1 MPGPG
6 SLRQPMT
13 APNSVSVSVRAP
25 ILLVDDKPANLLALQ
40 AMLSAPEN
48 ELVTVSSGLE
58 ALARLETQEF
68 AVVLLDL
75 QMPVMDGVETANK
88 MRELGNAHGNAA
100 PIIFL
105 TATDVT
111 VPRVLNAYASGAVDF
126 MQKPL
131 QPEVLRSKVAVFADL
146 YRAKQRLVAEIDERR
161 RLQDALHARDE
172 LLAIVSH
179 DLRSPLHAVLLGAVQ
194 IERATDDHEWAR
206 AKKAAGAI
214 ARAVDRM
221 SRLVGNLLDLTT
233 LHEGHTLSM
242 ELGRHDLAE
251 LAHEIAEL
259 LEPLALSNQLNL
271 RVEVAGAIHVLC
283 DRDRIQQVLA
293 NLVGNAIKFTR
304 PQGTIRVVATG
315 ADGEV
320 VVSVTDTGLGIRE
333 DDLPHI
339 FEPYWKGDIRH
350 KASTGL
356 GLFIA
361 KTIVEAHG
369 GRIWVDTKKGS
380 GSSFS
385 FTLRAAGAA
394 QENRGESAP
403 SVPAPPPAPRA
414 RAS

>member
-1 MPGPG
+1 MN
-6 SLRQPMT
+6 
-13 APNSVSVSVRAP
+13 APNSVSGCARAP

-48 ELVTVSSGLE
+48 ELVTVSSGIE

-75 QMPVMDGVETANK
+75 HMPVMDGVETALK
-88 MRELGNAHGNAA
+88 MRELGNARGNAP

-194 IERATDDHEWAR
+194 IERATDEQEWAR

-214 ARAVDRM
+214 ARAVERM

-233 LHEGHTLSM
+233 LHEGYPLSM
-242 ELGRHDLAE
+242 ELGEHDLAE
-251 LAHEIAEL
+251 LAHEMAEL
-259 LEPLALSNQLNL
+259 LEPLALSNQLSL
-271 RVEVAGAIHVLC
+271 RVEVPDALCVLC

-304 PQGTIRVVATG
+304 PQGTIRVFATG
-315 ADGEV
+315 TGGEV
-320 VVSVTDTGLGIRE
+320 VVSVTDSGKGIRE
-333 DDLPHI
+333 DHVPHI
-339 FEPYWKGDIRH
+339 FEPYWKADARH

-361 KTIVEAHG
+361 RAIVEAHG
-369 GRIWVDTKKGS
+369 GRIWADTKQAS
-380 GSSFS
+380 GSTFS
-385 FTLRAAGAA
+385 FTLRAAGPAP
-394 QENRGESAP
+394 ENRGESAP
-403 SVPAPPPAPRA
+403 GVPAPPPAPHV